1 MVLVVVL
8 IYLGIRKGCFLKQE
22 ILTLTKKYN
31 LAVQATLDKITSILF
46 LYHWI
51 QVTLAIHWAQGI
63 VCHLIDTLCCLMPS
77 DLPFHKTLDSCN
89 GY

>member
-1 MVLVVVL
+1 MVLAVVL
-8 IYLGIRKGCFLKQE
+8 IYLGFRKGYFLKQE
-22 ILTLTKKYN
+22 ILTLTKKHN
-31 LAVQATLDKITSILF
+31 LAAQAALDKIINILS

-63 VCHLIDTLCCLMPS
+63 VCHLIDTLYCLVPS
-77 DLPFHKTLDSCN
+77 DLPFHVTSDCCN